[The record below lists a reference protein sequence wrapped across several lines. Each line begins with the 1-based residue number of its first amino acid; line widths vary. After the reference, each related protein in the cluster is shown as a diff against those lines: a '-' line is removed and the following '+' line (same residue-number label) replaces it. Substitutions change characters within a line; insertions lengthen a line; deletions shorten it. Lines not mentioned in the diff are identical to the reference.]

1 MQQSYSDYKKAYQID
16 NEFAAY
22 LIVEEKKSLE
32 EVKQIMMQ
40 RGRTEREA
48 ENMANRAL
56 GDIREAIQAAKD
68 KDKLYG
74 GITLIIGLLITTL
87 SYQFAEPG
95 GKFLL
100 AWGAVIYGGIRFARG
115 FRKV

>member
-16 NEFAAY
+16 NEFARY
-22 LIVEEKKSLE
+22 LILEENKSTE

-40 RGRTEREA
+40 RGREERDA
-48 ENMANRAL
+48 ENIANRAL
-56 GDIREAIQAAKD
+56 GDIQEAKQEAKD

-74 GITLIIGLLITTL
+74 GITLLIGLLITTL
-87 SYQFAEPG
+87 SYQVAQPG
-95 GKFLL
+95 GKFVL

-115 FRKV
+115 FSKT